1 MAVKRIETK
10 SGFVCDIDDAVVNDM
25 EVLDLVVEI
34 EKGNVL
40 KYPVLLEKLLG
51 AELKKKLYD
60 HVRVDG
66 RVPYAAVDAEIS
78 DIFSGIGGGK
88 N

>member
-10 SGFVCDIDDAVVNDM
+10 SGFVCDIDEAVVNDM
-25 EVLDLVVEI
+25 EVLDLIVEI

-40 KYPVLLEKLLG
+40 KYPALLDKLLG
-51 AELKKKLYD
+51 TELKQKLYD
-60 HVRVDG
+60 HVRLDG
-66 RVPYAAVDAEIS
+66 RVPYSDVDAEIS

>member
-10 SGFVCDIDDAVVNDM
+10 SGFVCEIDEAVVNDM
-25 EVLDLVVEI
+25 EVLDLIVEI

-40 KYPVLLEKLLG
+40 KYPALLDKLLG
-51 AELKKKLYD
+51 TELKQKLYD

-66 RVPYAAVDAEIS
+66 RVPYVAVDAEIS

>member
-10 SGFVCDIDDAVVNDM
+10 SGFVCQIDEAVVNDM
-25 EVLDLVVEI
+25 EVLDLIVEI

-40 KYPVLLEKLLG
+40 KYPALLDKLLG
-51 AELKKKLYD
+51 TELKQKLYD
-60 HVRVDG
+60 HVRFDG
-66 RVPYAAVDAEIS
+66 RVPYSAVDAEIS

>member
-10 SGFVCDIDDAVVNDM
+10 SGFVCQIDEAVVNDM
-25 EVLDLVVEI
+25 EVLDLIVEI
-34 EKGNVL
+34 ENGNVL
-40 KYPVLLEKLLG
+40 KYPTLLGKLLG
-51 AELKKKLYD
+51 TELKQKLYD

-78 DIFSGIGGGK
+78 DIFSGLGGGK

>member
-1 MAVKRIETK
+1 MAGKRIETK
-10 SGFVCDIDDAVVNDM
+10 SGFVCEIDEAVVNDM

-40 KYPVLLEKLLG
+40 KYPLLLEKLLG
-51 AELKKKLYD
+51 ADLKQKLYD

-66 RVPYAAVDAEIS
+66 RVPYDAVDAEVS

>member
-10 SGFVCDIDDAVVNDM
+10 SGFVCEIDEAVVNDM

-40 KYPVLLEKLLG
+40 KYPSLLEKLLG
-51 AELKKKLYD
+51 ADLKQKLYD

>member
-1 MAVKRIETK
+1 MAIKRVETR
-10 SGFVCDIDDAVVNDM
+10 SGFVCDIDDIVINDM

-40 KYPVLLEKLLG
+40 KYPVLLSKLLG
-51 AELKKKLYD
+51 TDVKERLYN
-60 HVRVDG
+60 HCRIDG
-66 RVPYAAVDAEIS
+66 RVPYSAIDAEVT
-78 DIFSGIGGGK
+78 DIFTKIGAK

>member
-10 SGFVCDIDDAVVNDM
+10 SGFVCKIDEAVVNDM

-40 KYPVLLEKLLG
+40 KYPLLLEKLLG
-51 AELKKKLYD
+51 ADLKQKLYD

-66 RVPYAAVDAEIS
+66 RVPYDAVDAEVS